1 MIEIKGKFNSAK
13 IFTDNV
19 EQEAIAQIIAL
30 CNQPFTQGQT
40 IRMMPDIH
48 AGSGCT
54 VGTTM
59 TITDKAVPNIVG
71 VDIGCGMETVIL
83 KEKHIELQKL
93 DKLIYR
99 KIPSGFAISTKNKTL
114 TTFLYRTHQPRK
126 SRKKYRHSRRR
137 KSLYRSRY

>member
-1 MIEIKGKFNSAK
+1 MIEINGKFNSAK

-71 VDIGCGMETVIL
+71 VDIGCGMETNT
-83 KEKHIELQKL
+83 
-93 DKLIYR
+93 
-99 KIPSGFAISTKNKTL
+99 ST
-114 TTFLYRTHQPRK
+114 
-126 SRKKYRHSRRR
+126 SKKP
-137 KSLYRSRY
+137 KKV